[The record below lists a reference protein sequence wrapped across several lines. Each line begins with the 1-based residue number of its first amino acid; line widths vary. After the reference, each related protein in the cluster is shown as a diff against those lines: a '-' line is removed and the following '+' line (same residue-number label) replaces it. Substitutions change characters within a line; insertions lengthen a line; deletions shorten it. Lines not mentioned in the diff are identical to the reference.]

1 VLFPQIYKDGELT
14 SRLAK
19 LEVGTVLQI
28 SNPEPTLYLPLCT
41 MHKSVVSDS
50 PDIHDILLVA
60 GGTGIAPFVQLLDLA
75 TSRAKRGA
83 IFGAYTSVRISLLF
97 SNHTEADILFRLQL
111 DEYAALFPAMFR
123 VLYTLTSTDAIAK
136 SAGTWTGAVGRV
148 NPAMVK
154 WLTNWHVS
162 WPDCVGHGVMDAIPP
177 IPEDVLKA
185 GSKYRRNIVLCG
197 PQGLMDSVT
206 AQLCAC
212 GVPADAI
219 VALDT

>member
-1 VLFPQIYKDGELT
+1 MQIYKDGELT

-19 LEVGTVLQI
+19 LSVGTVLQI

-41 MHKSVVSDS
+41 MQKPLLVDSSDV
-50 PDIHDILLVA
+50 HDIFLVA

-75 TSRAKRGA
+75 TNREKRGA

-97 SNHTEADILFRLQL
+97 SNHTQGDILFKLQL

-123 VLYTLTSTDAIAK
+123 VLYTLTSTEAIAK
-136 SAGTWTGAVGRV
+136 AEGPWMGAIGRV
-148 NPAMVK
+148 NPAMLK
-154 WLTNWHVS
+154 WLSNWRIPWS
-162 WPDCVGHGVMDAIPP
+162 DCVGHGVLETIPP
-177 IPEDVLKA
+177 VPEDVVKS
-185 GSKYRRNIVLCG
+185 GSKYRRSVVLCG
-197 PQGLMDSVT
+197 PQGMMDSVT